1 MTYAQEVELQEHTSS
16 LARQPAT
23 TGVSSFIQPIH
34 LLRPNIQILQ
44 QNYAV
49 AVQDAALTLA
59 NIAGI
64 FKRPAAKQCGC
75 GTGQNTDTRKGSLI
89 GVFKKMSSYDKT
101 MPCRTWQ

>member
-1 MTYAQEVELQEHTSS
+1 MT
-16 LARQPAT
+16 RQPA

-59 NIAGI
+59 NIAGT

-89 GVFKKMSSYDKT
+89 GVFF
-101 MPCRTWQ
+101 